1 MIRSVCDFLDNS
13 ALKFPNKIAFVEG
26 QKSINYKDFNK
37 ITSAVASKIL
47 EFLIKKEPILIILPK
62 GIDALISMFG
72 VAKSGNFYSIIDEKM
87 PRERVEKII
96 TKLRP
101 KLIITSKELYFD
113 YGIPVIF
120 SDDFATFSANQ
131 TALNA
136 VNIIDTDLLYVL
148 FTSGS
153 TGEPKGV
160 AITHKSVVDF
170 VFWLKE
176 AFNVGENEILANQSP
191 LYFDLSIFDIFGT
204 IACGACIHLIQNQ
217 LFAFPAKI
225 AEYLS
230 KNKISMIFWVP
241 SVLIYFANTNA
252 FACAN
257 LSSLKKVLFCGEI
270 MPTKQLNMWSKALP
284 NITYANLYGPTE
296 ATDACSYYVIN
307 REFKDDEPLPIG
319 KPCKNT
325 EFLVFDDE
333 MRLITPDEIYHKGEL
348 YVRGTCL
355 SVGYYND
362 PEKTAEVFI
371 QNPLQNAYEEK
382 IYKTGDIVAYNEYG
396 ELVCYG
402 RIDSQ
407 IKLKGHRIE
416 LGEIETALNSHENI
430 RRSACVFKDNEII
443 TFYESNKEL
452 DCLKDFLGG
461 KIPAYMIPRKFFH
474 AKELPQ
480 NPNGKID
487 RKALKQKLEQI

>member
-26 QKSINYKDFNK
+26 QKSISYKDFNK
-37 ITSAVASKIL
+37 ITSAVASRIL

-87 PRERVEKII
+87 PSERVEKII
-96 TKLRP
+96 AKLRP

-113 YGIPVIF
+113 YGIPAIF
-120 SDDFATFSANQ
+120 SDDFATFSINQ

-176 AFNVGENEILANQSP
+176 TFNISENEIFASQAP
-191 LYFDLSIFDIFGT
+191 FIFDWSICDVYG
-204 IACGACIHLIQNQ
+204 AMSVGACLHILSNS
-217 LFAFPAKI
+217 LFAFPKKI
-225 AEYLS
+225 TEYIE
-230 KNKISMIFWVP
+230 KHKINIICWVP
-241 SVLIYFANTNA
+241 SVLSYFANTNA
-252 FACAN
+252 LDTAN
-257 LSSLKKVLFCGEI
+257 LSSIKKVLFAGEI
-270 MPTKQLNMWSKALP
+270 MPIKQLNMWRKALP
-284 NITYANLYGPTE
+284 HTIFANLFGPTE
-296 ATDACSYYVIN
+296 LANICCYYLVNRILSKDEVI
-307 REFKDDEPLPIG
+307 PIG
-319 KPCKNT
+319 NACKNI
-325 EFLVFDDE
+325 ELLVFDE
-333 MRLITPDEIYHKGEL
+333 NMRLITKPHVKGEL
-348 YVRGTCL
+348 YARGTCL

-362 PEKTAEVFI
+362 PEKTQNAFI
-371 QNPLQNAYEEK
+371 QNPLQNAYTEK

-396 ELVCYG
+396 ELICYG
-402 RIDSQ
+402 RSDSQ
-407 IKLKGHRIE
+407 IKLNGHRIE
-416 LGEIETALNSHENI
+416 LGEIETALNAHENI

-452 DCLKDFLGG
+452 DCLKDFLEA

-474 AKELPQ
+474 TKELPQ

>member
-1 MIRSVCDFLDNS
+1 MMIRSVCDFLDNS

-26 QKSINYKDFNK
+26 QKSISYKDFNK
-37 ITSAVASKIL
+37 ITSAVASRIL

-87 PRERVEKII
+87 PSERVEKII
-96 TKLRP
+96 AKLRP

-113 YGIPVIF
+113 YGIPAIF
-120 SDDFATFSANQ
+120 SDDFADFRIKQ

-160 AITHKSVVDF
+160 AITHKSVVDYT
-170 VFWLKE
+170 FWVCE
-176 AFNVGENEILANQSP
+176 TFNFTENEILLNQAP
-191 LYFDLSIFDIFGT
+191 FYFDNSVLDIYGSLVS
-204 IACGACIHLIQNQ
+204 GACLHIIPNS
-217 LFAFPAKI
+217 LFAFPKKVC
-225 AEYLS
+225 EYIEQ
-230 KNKISMIFWVP
+230 NNINTIFWVP

-252 FACAN
+252 TALLINSA
-257 LSSLKKVLFCGEI
+257 LKKVLFCGEV
-270 MPTKQLNMWSKALP
+270 MPNKQLNIWRKTLA
-284 NITYANLYGPTE
+284 NAFYANLYGPTE
-296 ATDACSYYVIN
+296 ITDVCSYYVVN
-307 REFKDDEPLPIG
+307 RDFSDDEPLPIG
-319 KPCKNT
+319 RACKNT
-325 EFLVFDDE
+325 ELLVFDDE
-333 MRLITPDEIYHKGEL
+333 IRLITPNEIYHKGEL
-348 YVRGTCL
+348 YIRGTGL

-371 QNPLQNAYEEK
+371 QNPLQNAYTEK

-396 ELVCYG
+396 ELICYG
-402 RIDSQ
+402 RSDSQ
-407 IKLKGHRIE
+407 IKLNGHRIE
-416 LGEIETALNSHENI
+416 LGEIETALNAHENI

-452 DCLKDFLGG
+452 DCLKDFLGA

-474 AKELPQ
+474 TKELPQ

-487 RKALKQKLEQI
+487 RKALKQKLE

>member
-26 QKSINYKDFNK
+26 QKSISYKDFNK
-37 ITSAVASKIL
+37 ITSAVASRIL

-62 GIDALISMFG
+62 GIDALISMFS

-96 TKLRP
+96 AKLRP

-113 YGIPVIF
+113 YGIPAIF
-120 SDDFATFSANQ
+120 SDDFATFSINQ

-160 AITHKSVVDF
+160 AITHKSVVDYT
-170 VFWLKE
+170 FWVCE
-176 AFNVGENEILANQSP
+176 TFNFTENEILLNQAP
-191 LYFDLSIFDIFGT
+191 FYFDNSVLDIYGSL
-204 IACGACIHLIQNQ
+204 ASGACLHIIPNS
-217 LFAFPAKI
+217 LFAFPKKVC
-225 AEYLS
+225 EYI
-230 KNKISMIFWVP
+230 KQNNINTIFWVP

-252 FACAN
+252 TALLIN
-257 LSSLKKVLFCGEI
+257 SPLKKVLFCGEV
-270 MPTKQLNMWSKALP
+270 MPNKQLNIWRKSLSNAL
-284 NITYANLYGPTE
+284 YANLYGPTE
-296 ATDACSYYVIN
+296 ITDVCSYYVVN
-307 REFKDDEPLPIG
+307 RDFSDDEPLPIG
-319 KPCKNT
+319 RACKNT
-325 EFLVFDDE
+325 ELLVFDDE
-333 MRLITPDEIYHKGEL
+333 MRLITPDEFYHKGEL

-362 PEKTAEVFI
+362 PEKTTEVFI
-371 QNPLQNAYEEK
+371 QNPLQNAYTEK

-416 LGEIETALNSHENI
+416 LGEIEAALSSHNDI
-430 RRSACVFKDNEII
+430 SRCACVFKNDEI
-443 TFYESNKEL
+443 TAFYESDKEL
-452 DCLKDFLGG
+452 NNLNDFLTK
-461 KIPAYMIPRKFFH
+461 KIQHYMLPRHFKWTKSFV
-474 AKELPQ
+474 L
-480 NPNGKID
+480 NSNGKID
-487 RKALKQKLEQI
+487 RQKLKNQI